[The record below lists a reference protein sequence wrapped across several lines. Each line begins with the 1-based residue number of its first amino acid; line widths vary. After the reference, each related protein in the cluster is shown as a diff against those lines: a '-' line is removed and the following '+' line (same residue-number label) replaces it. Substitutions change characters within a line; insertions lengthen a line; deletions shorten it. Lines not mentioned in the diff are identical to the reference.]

1 MGAYYQANPQGGRG
15 ILFGGMPGVLPAH
28 VVILGGGTVGENAAR
43 VALGMG
49 SRVTILERR
58 SERMRYLDEILP
70 HVETLMA
77 DPVSVRSAVASADIL
92 IGAVHIPGARTPQ
105 LVTRAMVKKMKPR
118 SVIVDVAIDQG
129 GSCETSHPTSHAK
142 PTYLTE
148 GVLHYAVPNMPGAY
162 GRTST
167 LALTNVTLAYIR
179 TLAQTPLARLLR
191 QSPGLAKGIQAHAG
205 HLTCRAVAEAHHLKA
220 VPLES
225 VISR

>member
-1 MGAYYQANPQGGRG
+1 
-15 ILFGGMPGVLPAH
+15 MPGVLPAH

-77 DPVSVRSAVASADIL
+77 DPAAVRSAVGSADIL

-129 GSCETSHPTSHAK
+129 GSCETSRPTSHAE
-142 PTYLTE
+142 PTYVAE

-167 LALTNVTLAYIR
+167 LALTNVTLAYLR
-179 TLAQTPLARLLR
+179 TLAQTPLSRIVR
-191 QSPGLAKGIQAHAG
+191 DSPGIGKGIQAHAG
-205 HLTCRAVAEAHHLKA
+205 HLTCRAVGEAQNLKA
-220 VPLES
+220 VTLES
-225 VISR
+225 VLSR